1 MEKNLFSISHP
12 EVTVVNIVALFLDT
26 AILQNLINLKNC
38 LNHIMSV
45 ISAGK
50 LKVDQIDG
58 IVFGVIL
65 VALILAA
72 LFYIYYRCK
81 KKRTR

>member
-1 MEKNLFSISHP
+1 
-12 EVTVVNIVALFLDT
+12 
-26 AILQNLINLKNC
+26 
-38 LNHIMSV
+38 MSV

-72 LFYIYYRCK
+72 LFYIYYRYEK
-81 KKRTR
+81 KNRKRREEPIELQSQQWE